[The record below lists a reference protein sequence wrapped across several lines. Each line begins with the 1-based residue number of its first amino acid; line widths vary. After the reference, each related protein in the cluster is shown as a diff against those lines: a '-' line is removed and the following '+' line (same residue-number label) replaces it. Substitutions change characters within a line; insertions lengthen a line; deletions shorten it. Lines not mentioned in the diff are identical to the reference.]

1 MLPIHHDTTA
11 FLAHRKLFDRRFR
24 SSARNDRGAVEHC
37 VSYPQETIRK
47 RFPIRLDAMVL
58 HTDRKLFAKGFLSG
72 LTLRCFMPTGN
83 YSRRVSHPT

>member
-37 VSYPQETIRK
+37 VSYPQETIRVWS
-47 RFPIRLDAMVL
+47 PIRLDATML
-58 HTDRKLFAKGFLSG
+58 LAGRKLLAKGFL
-72 LTLRCFMPTGN
+72 LM
-83 YSRRVSHPT
+83 